1 MFYPKMNV
9 RIGPA
14 FIREAKAV
22 WPFITPEMTFI
33 VNRRG
38 KENFSLG
45 EMKDKAP
52 IHWLL
57 PEEGI
62 SIRGMDGKREIRPD
76 IDEALKRANNTYS
89 IGSAPLFYYNLATA
103 LFREIGM
110 EGRDY
115 FFPKETSQVGCD
127 GICGVYEHKSH
138 PLTVL
143 VSSTYDWEEQNF
155 WVGATLD
162 REKVE
167 QFMRESSTKS
177 LFSFFMNPPKSGG
190 NYFPLEV
197 FESYV
202 TFETSRS
209 VLETAEGW
217 NQLINHLRKVCS

>member
-9 RIGPA
+9 RVSPA
-14 FIREAKAV
+14 FIREAKAI
-22 WPFITPEMTFI
+22 WPSITPEMTFM
-33 VNRRG
+33 VRRRG
-38 KENFSLG
+38 RENFSLG

-52 IHWLL
+52 LHWLL

-62 SIRGMDGKREIRPD
+62 SIRGEDGKREIRPD
-76 IDEALKRANNTYS
+76 INEALERANNTYS
-89 IGSAPLFYYNLATA
+89 IESAPLFYYNLATA

-110 EGRDY
+110 EGKD
-115 FFPKETSQVGCD
+115 FTFPNGASKYSE

-143 VSSTYDWEEQNF
+143 VSSTYDWEEQNV

-162 REKVE
+162 RGRVM

-177 LFSFFMNPPKSGG
+177 LFSFFLNPPKSGG

-197 FESYV
+197 FESSV
-202 TFETSRS
+202 TFDTPRS
-209 VLETAEGW
+209 VLDTAEGW
-217 NQLINHLRKVCS
+217 NQLIDHLRKVCS

>member
-9 RIGPA
+9 KVSPA
-14 FIREAKAV
+14 FLSEAKAV
-22 WPFITPEMTFI
+22 WPTITPEMTFLI
-33 VNRRG
+33 RRRG

-76 IDEALKRANNTYS
+76 IDEALERANNTYS

-115 FFPKETSQVGCD
+115 FFPKETRITVCE

-202 TFETSRS
+202 TFETPRS

>member
-9 RIGPA
+9 KVSPA
-14 FIREAKAV
+14 FISEAKAV
-22 WPFITPEMTFI
+22 WPSITPEMTFL
-33 VNRRG
+33 VRRRG

-62 SIRGMDGKREIRPD
+62 TIQGMDGKREIRPD
-76 IDEALKRANNTYS
+76 VGEALERANNTS
-89 IGSAPLFYYNLATA
+89 STHSAPLFYYNLATA

-110 EGRDY
+110 EGRD
-115 FFPKETSQVGCD
+115 FPFPEGH
-127 GICGVYEHKSH
+127 GAMGGGFCGVYEHKSH

-143 VSSTYDWEEQNF
+143 VSSVFDWEGQDF

-162 REKVE
+162 RGRVE

-197 FESYV
+197 FESCV
-202 TFETSRS
+202 TFDTLHSI
-209 VLETAEGW
+209 LNTAEGW
-217 NQLINHLRKVCS
+217 NQLIDHLRKVCS

>member
-9 RIGPA
+9 KISPA
-14 FIREAKAV
+14 FIREAKAI
-22 WPFITPEMTFI
+22 WPSITPEMTFL
-33 VNRRG
+33 VRRRG

-76 IDEALKRANNTYS
+76 IDEALERANNTYS
-89 IGSAPLFYYNLATA
+89 IHSAPLFYYNLATA

-110 EGRDY
+110 EGKDY
-115 FFPKETSQVGCD
+115 PIPQREGGISE

-162 REKVE
+162 RGRVE

-177 LFSFFMNPPKSGG
+177 LFSFFLNPPKSGG

-197 FESYV
+197 FESSV
-202 TFETSRS
+202 TFDTPRS
-209 VLETAEGW
+209 VLDTAEGW
-217 NQLINHLRKVCS
+217 NQLIGHLRKVCS